1 MLKDTV
7 SLLNAGW
14 RKVALVLIV
23 LLAGCAVSPSGDGQ
37 AGTPKNIII
46 MFADGTA
53 PTQLEFG
60 KYTARHLRNEGFAVT
75 DIMLREGT
83 LGLLST
89 HPANAFITD
98 SAAGASAMSTG
109 RKVNNFAISMTPDG
123 QRHTTLMQAAKAR
136 GKRIGIVT
144 TATVYDASPAAFSVN
159 ASDRGE
165 YQSIVDQ
172 YLKLE
177 PDVLLGGGADFFLP
191 ATAGGKRKDA
201 LDLIAAFAG
210 KGWQVVRNTAAL
222 NAHNASRLLGLF
234 ADEDLDLELDRDAVK
249 EPSTAEMTAA
259 ALKALDRESPNGFV
273 LFVEN
278 ENTDTAGHA
287 NDAAALMRAL
297 WAYDKA
303 VQVAIEYQ
311 RNHPDTLLLVAA
323 DHETGGLSPTYAQI
337 DMSSMSSKNRLYVDV
352 ARLKMLEGITLS
364 ISGMVEKLGKKPT
377 NEMLDALLAKHYP
390 GFKID
395 DDLRA
400 AMLKGEPLERNFSYF
415 VTSTA
420 LSRMVSRQT
429 GVYWGTGGHT
439 VEPVAI
445 GAIGPG
451 ARLFHG
457 YQDNTEFAK
466 HLHRLLGAQ

>member
-1 MLKDTV
+1 MAKQRI
-7 SLLNAGW
+7 ARMAAWW
-14 RKVALVLIV
+14 RGLALVIAV
-23 LLAGCAVSPSGDGQ
+23 LATGCAGTPAGGGQ

-89 HPANAFITD
+89 HPANAFVTD

-109 RKVNNFAISMTPDG
+109 RKVDNFAISMTPDG
-123 QRHTTLMQAAKAR
+123 QSHTTLMQAAKAR

-144 TATVYDASPAAFSVN
+144 TATVYDASPAAFAVN
-159 ASDRGE
+159 ARNRGE

-201 LDLIAAFAG
+201 LDVIAAFAG

-234 ADEDLDLELDRDAVK
+234 SNEDLDLELDRDAAQ

-259 ALKALDRESPNGFV
+259 ALKALERDNPNGFV

-297 WAYDKA
+297 WAFDKA
-303 VQVAIEYQ
+303 VQVAIDYQ
-311 RNHPDTLLLVAA
+311 RSHPDTLVLVAA

-337 DMSSMSSKNRLYVDV
+337 DLSSMASKNRLYVDV
-352 ARLKMLEGITLS
+352 ARLKLLDGITLS
-364 ISGMVEKLGKKPT
+364 FNGMTEKLGKQPKA
-377 NEMLDALLAKHYP
+377 EVLDALLAKHYP
-390 GFKID
+390 GFRLD
-395 DDLRA
+395 ADLREA
-400 AMLKGEPLERNFSYF
+400 ILAGKPLERNYSY
-415 VTSTA
+415 VTASA

-429 GVYWGTGGHT
+429 GIYWGTGGHT

-457 YQDNTEFAK
+457 YQDNTDFAK